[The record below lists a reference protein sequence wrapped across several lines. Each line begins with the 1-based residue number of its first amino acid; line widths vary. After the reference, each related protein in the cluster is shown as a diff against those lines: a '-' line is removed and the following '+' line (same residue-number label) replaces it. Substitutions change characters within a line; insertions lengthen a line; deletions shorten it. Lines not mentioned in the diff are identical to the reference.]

1 MKSTCLWI
9 VAVFLASCGGG
20 DGDRDTGQR
29 TGAQHG
35 DADGYATG
43 SLPTAAT
50 VQEHTD
56 LQSVGKPPTQNVLGE
71 AVVGRKATSD
81 GGIPPTERT
90 DRFAAGEEIHLAV
103 KVQQPAPQARVR
115 VAWYGP
121 NDDLM
126 REDAKRVSENDEYVS
141 FSTEGA
147 WDPGPYRAEIWLE
160 NDKIAEQRFAVAED

>member
-9 VAVFLASCGGG
+9 VAILLASCGGV
-20 DGDRDTGQR
+20 DRDREQA
-29 TGAQHG
+29 TGAQRS

-43 SLPTAAT
+43 PLPSAAT
-50 VQEHTD
+50 VQEQTD
-56 LQSVGKPPTQNVLGE
+56 LQSAGRPPTQNVLGE

-103 KVQQPAPQARVR
+103 KVEQPTPQARVR

-126 REDAKRVSENDEYVS
+126 REDAKEISENDEYVS
-141 FSTEGA
+141 FSTEGGA

>member
-9 VAVFLASCGGG
+9 VAILLASCGGV
-20 DGDRDTGQR
+20 DRDREQAA
-29 TGAQHG
+29 GAQRS

-56 LQSVGKPPTQNVLGE
+56 LQSVGKSPTQNVLGE
-71 AVVGRKATSD
+71 TVVGRKATPD

-126 REDAKRVSENDEYVS
+126 REDAKRVSESDEYVS

>member
-1 MKSTCLWI
+1 MKSACLF
-9 VAVFLASCGGG
+9 VAIFLASCGGG
-20 DGDRDTGQR
+20 DRGSEQLTD
-29 TGAQHG
+29 AQDS

-43 SLPTAAT
+43 PLPSAAT
-50 VQEHTD
+50 VQEQTD
-56 LQSVGKPPTQNVLGE
+56 LQSGGRPPTQNVLGE

-90 DRFAAGEEIHLAV
+90 DRFAAGEQIHLAV